1 MSNPPAAVKLAM
13 EPVIALLENKD
24 KKVEWA
30 DIKAIVRQDGFKNR
44 VLDFQKEDIKAK
56 CKNFIVKNYLQDETT
71 YDIEKFYKA
80 SKAAGPLAK
89 WLKSIIE
96 FAEIYEQIA
105 PMREQVKQLQDDVDE
120 MEAGL
125 TEVEAEIAELQT
137 NFDNMQMEYQV
148 LVTELTNLEQE

>member
-1 MSNPPAAVKLAM
+1 MEQKSFVEGKLAKAQPALEAAQSAVQGVSPANIVELKNMQNPPAAVKLAM

-24 KKVEWA
+24 KIVEWA
-30 DIKAIVRQDGFKNR
+30 DIKAIVRQDNFKNR
-44 VLDFQKEDIKAK
+44 VLDFQKEDIKPK

-71 YDIEKFYKA
+71 YDIDKFYKA

-105 PMREQVKQLQDDVDE
+105 PMREQV
-120 MEAGL
+120 A
-125 TEVEAEIAELQT
+125 
-137 NFDNMQMEYQV
+137 
-148 LVTELTNLEQE
+148 